1 MRKKILLFAFTI
13 LAIGAK
19 SQIITSEDSL
29 SAGLLRNS
37 SSTIISGYGQAKVDY
52 DMRLGTG
59 VASLTRNVLFIGH
72 KFNEKFSLFS
82 EMEIEN
88 AKVES
93 GASGE
98 VAMEQLFLK
107 INLNREMYLVTGL
120 FVPRIGIINEN
131 HLPNTFNGN
140 DRHYIESLIIPSTW
154 RELGVS
160 LYGQTRMIP
169 GLNYTLSLM
178 NGLNAAGFEYGS
190 GIRGGRQE
198 GSFASASNIALSAS
212 LLYYYNNFRIQL
224 SGYYGGS
231 CGLPKQVADSLKLN
245 NGALGNPVSLIESNV
260 QYRNKGWQFKALAVV
275 VNVDDA
281 KAINAAYANNMA
293 TQMYGYMAE
302 AGYNLMYAF
311 NKNTKQNLTIFS
323 RYEVANLNYKLPDN
337 AVSDEFLKKEFL
349 VTGLTYQPI
358 RSIAFKIDY
367 VHRSTGDYNKTLYP
381 SNPYSTVLPFYKN
394 NSNLNIGIAYSF

>member
-1 MRKKILLFAFTI
+1 MRKILLLFMAAFVTYI
-13 LAIGAK
+13 AK
-19 SQIITSEDSL
+19 AQIITSEDSL
-29 SAGLLRNS
+29 SAGLVRNN

-59 VASLTRNVLFIGH
+59 VASLTRNVLFLGH
-72 KFNEKFSLFS
+72 KFYEKFSLFS

-98 VAMEQLFLK
+98 IAMEQLFLK
-107 INLNREMYLVTGL
+107 ININREMYLVTGL

-154 RELGVS
+154 RELGMS
-160 LYGQTRMIP
+160 LYGQTRLIP

-178 NGLNAAGFEYGS
+178 NGLNSASFEYGS

-198 GSFASASNIALSAS
+198 GSFASASNIAMSAS

-245 NGALGNPVSLIESNV
+245 NGAFGNPVSLLESNV
-260 QYRNKGWQFKALAVV
+260 QYRNNGWQIKALAVM

-281 KAINAAYANNMA
+281 KAINAAYGNNLA
-293 TQMYGYMAE
+293 SQMYGYMAE
-302 AGYNLMYAF
+302 AGYNLLFGF
-311 NKNTKQNLTIFS
+311 NKKTKQNLTLFS
-323 RYEVANLNYKLPDN
+323 RYEVANMNYILPEN
-337 AVSDEFLKKEFL
+337 AVSDDFLKKEFL

-367 VHRSTGDYNKTLYP
+367 VHRSTGDYNKTLYT
-381 SNPYSTVLPFYKN
+381 SNPYSSVLPFYKN
-394 NSNLNIGIAYSF
+394 NSNLNIGMAYSF